1 MSTDEEKNHGSKSY
15 KLREELAYQEAAR
28 QGQLLVKSQRSNS
41 TMDEDAEYILV
52 SGGGG
57 ASGPTKQVLAVY
69 MLAEGEGV
77 ALDAIEAIL
86 HCEEIFV
93 EAPDLED
100 PGELDYPK
108 NRIILFYTGGATGW
122 HALLPNGGSPEDCSL
137 GFRPEDEDEAVRKA
151 ITWARGYFGF
161 AERQAIE
168 AAHRDLALLK
178 WPGEV

>member
-1 MSTDEEKNHGSKSY
+1 MTTEKEKNHGSTSY
-15 KLREELAYQEAAR
+15 KLREELAYEEAAR
-28 QGQLLVKSQRSNS
+28 QGQLLVKSQRSDS

-77 ALDAIEAIL
+77 ALEAIEAIL

-100 PGELDYPK
+100 PGELGYPE
-108 NRIILFYTGGATGW
+108 NRIILFYAGGATGW
-122 HALLPNGGSPEDCSL
+122 HVLLPNGGSPLDHRI
-137 GFRPEDEDEAVRKA
+137 GMRPDEKDKAVRASQK
-151 ITWARGYFGF
+151 WARGYFDV
-161 AERQAIE
+161 AERNALE
-168 AAHRDLALLK
+168 AAQRDLALLK
-178 WPGEV
+178 WGGDT